1 MDFLKGIAGKIV
13 GGVVALLVI
22 IAAVSW
28 FTMAPA
34 DRQQIL
40 SDTGRVL
47 KWIGIAIGWLLI
59 VAAVPWATFLVIRK
73 AAEFDN
79 NLAGAALVVVY
90 TAAEAVLLGWLYAW
104 RVHGPAAW
112 AFFAAATLVAG
123 VYNLLAC
130 DWIAEKVS

>member
-28 FTMAPA
+28 FTMNPA

-47 KWIGIAIGWLLI
+47 RWIGIAIGWLLI
-59 VAAVPWATFLVIRK
+59 VGVVPWATFLVIRK
-73 AAEFDN
+73 AGEFDT

-90 TAAEAVLLGWLYAW
+90 TALEAVLLGWLYGW
-104 RVHGPAAW
+104 GVHGPAAW

>member
-1 MDFLKGIAGKIV
+1 MDFLKGIAGKII

-22 IAAVSW
+22 IAAISW
-28 FTMAPA
+28 FTMDPA
-34 DRQQIL
+34 DRQQML

-59 VAAVPWATFLVIRK
+59 VGVVPWATFLVIRK
-73 AAEFDN
+73 AAEFDT

-90 TAAEAVLLGWLYAW
+90 TALEAVLLGWLYGW
-104 RVHGPAAW
+104 HVRGPAAW
-112 AFFAAATLVAG
+112 AFFAAATLLAG